1 VERSLSGVQLT
12 QRRILIL
19 EAFLAASLVL
29 CWRLVSPFG
38 LSAIDWQSFL
48 LATTPLA
55 IAAMAQT
62 FPLIAGGQGLSAGS
76 NLVLVAAIVAT
87 WPTASQGDAAVAIL
101 VGIAVG
107 LSVGIANGLLVGF
120 FGMRSTVVTVA
131 VGAVSMASALQR
143 TGAAHASSAKLL
155 QDMLLGP
162 QVNGISIWPVC
173 LIIGVCLVGDS
184 ILNTPFGRSLRLA
197 GVGAY
202 SSPRPW
208 PLFWAYVFAGVGA
221 SSGGVFL
228 AAELAPSML
237 RWERRCFCKFSRLLR
252 SEAALPD

>member
-38 LSAIDWQSFL
+38 LSAIDRQSFL

-131 VGAVSMASALQR
+131 VGTVSMASALPLTPPRQSFCR
-143 TGAAHASSAKLL
+143 T
-155 QDMLLGP
+155 
-162 QVNGISIWPVC
+162 C
-173 LIIGVCLVGDS
+173 C
-184 ILNTPFGRSLRLA
+184 
-197 GVGAY
+197 
-202 SSPRPW
+202 
-208 PLFWAYVFAGVGA
+208 
-221 SSGGVFL
+221 
-228 AAELAPSML
+228 
-237 RWERRCFCKFSRLLR
+237 
-252 SEAALPD
+252 

>member
-1 VERSLSGVQLT
+1 
-12 QRRILIL
+12 
-19 EAFLAASLVL
+19 
-29 CWRLVSPFG
+29 
-38 LSAIDWQSFL
+38 
-48 LATTPLA
+48 
-55 IAAMAQT
+55 
-62 FPLIAGGQGLSAGS
+62 
-76 NLVLVAAIVAT
+76 
-87 WPTASQGDAAVAIL
+87 
-101 VGIAVG
+101 
-107 LSVGIANGLLVGF
+107 
-120 FGMRSTVVTVA
+120 VTVA
-131 VGAVSMASALQR
+131 VGAMSMASALQR

-155 QDMLLGP
+155 QDMLLGA

-173 LIIGVCLVGDS
+173 LIIGVCLVSDS

-221 SSGGVFL
+221 SIGGVFR

-237 RWERRCFCKFSRLLR
+237 RWERRCFCKFSRPLR